1 MKLKQLFVA
10 LATFGLMS
18 CSITSLPGDVK
29 SSLKTT
35 NENIESANT
44 KIQNVSNNQNDSYIE
59 KMKGGYFGNSTIAT
73 KDTDFLPPVF
83 NDPIQM
89 DRTFFSM
96 RQVADNISKLT
107 GIPTLVDAD
116 GIKDLSIRVTQQSGN
131 LVDLLNSI
139 AAQTDT
145 AWSYKDGKLIL
156 SETETQT
163 WFIKGIPGDIQV
175 KNQVNSTSG
184 IQGQSGGSAATA
196 GQGGGG
202 QSTSQ
207 SQSQSQQSSVQDI
220 QYNLANSLWD
230 NFEKS
235 ISSMLSKSGKLSIM
249 PASSSVTVSDR
260 PSVILKVGSFVKKQ
274 NDMLK
279 RQVQIDVQI
288 FAVETNKTDN
298 YGINW
303 NLLLKGANAS
313 FSINGAAAAGSSAA
327 GVAGGLSPVF
337 IPTAATQS
345 FTIGATSGDLTG
357 SQLIMN
363 ALSTETN
370 SSLVTTAAVTTLNNQ
385 PAPVQVVEQQSY
397 VASVS
402 TTQVAQAG
410 TQNSLTPGQITY
422 GFVLNILPVIEDN
435 GLVNLQISVNLSSLK
450 ALTTFGVTGATVQL
464 PDIVQRNTM
473 QKATLRAGD
482 TYVLTGFDSDFNTIT
497 NTGVGGVTNWW
508 LGGGVS
514 AQKTRSRLV
523 VLVTP
528 RIVNM

>member
-1 MKLKQLFVA
+1 MKFKQLLIMASTLV
-10 LATFGLMS
+10 LMS
-18 CSITSLPGDVK
+18 CSLTSLPSDVQ

-35 NENIESANT
+35 NQNIESANLR
-44 KIQNVSNNQNDSYIE
+44 IQNASSSQNDNYIE
-59 KMKGGYFGNSTIAT
+59 QMKGGYFGNSTIAT
-73 KDTDFLPPVF
+73 KDTEFLPPIF
-83 NDPIQM
+83 NEPIQM

-116 GIKDLSIRVTQQSGN
+116 SVKDLSIRVTQQSGN
-131 LVDLLNSI
+131 LSDLLNSI

-145 AWSYKDGKLIL
+145 AWSYKEGKIVL
-156 SETETQT
+156 SDTETQT

-175 KNQVNSTSG
+175 QNQVNSNSG
-184 IQGQSGGSAATA
+184 IQGQSGGSSATA
-196 GQGGGG
+196 GQGGGS
-202 QSTSQ
+202 QATSQ
-207 SQSQSQQSSVQDI
+207 SQSQTQQSSVQNI

-230 NFEKS
+230 NFDKS
-235 ISSMLSKSGKLSIM
+235 IGSMLSKQGKLSII
-249 PASSSVTVSDR
+249 PASSSVTVTDR
-260 PSVILKVGSFVKKQ
+260 PSVILKVGSFIKNQ
-274 NDMLK
+274 NEILK
-279 RQVQIDVQI
+279 RQVQIDVQV

-303 NLLLKGANAS
+303 NLMLKGTNAS

-327 GVAGGLSPVF
+327 AAGLSPVF
-337 IPTAATQS
+337 IPSAATQS
-345 FTIGATSGDLTG
+345 FTIGATSGDLSG
-357 SQLIMN
+357 SQLIIN
-363 ALSTETN
+363 ALSTIGN
-370 SSLVTTAAVTTLNNQ
+370 SSLVTSAAVTTLNNQ

-422 GFVLNILPVIEDN
+422 GFILNILPVIEDN
-435 GLVNLQISVNLSSLK
+435 GLINLQVSINLSSLK

-482 TYVLTGFDSDFNTIT
+482 TYVLTGFDSDFNSIT
-497 NTGVGGVTNWW
+497 NTGVGGATNWW

-514 AQKTRSRLV
+514 AQNTHSKLV

-528 RIVNM
+528 RIVTMQ